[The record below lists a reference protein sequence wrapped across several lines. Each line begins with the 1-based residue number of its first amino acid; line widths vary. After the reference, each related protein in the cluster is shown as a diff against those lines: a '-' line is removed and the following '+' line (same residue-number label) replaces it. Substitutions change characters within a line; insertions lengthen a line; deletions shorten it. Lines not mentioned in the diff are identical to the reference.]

1 MNPVET
7 LNSEEVKALL
17 DAMDEL
23 VELRTFIRKIVPKY
37 AMDEEGRN
45 FFISHLKALR
55 GNLLPL
61 FSRFLGTT
69 KEEEKEAKEQDL
81 TKKIQEL
88 SESTNFV
95 MVSSNS
101 AKKTLKGM
109 GFDARLILV
118 TGGPLVA
125 EDYKV
130 VNPKIPESA
139 MKGINKKCQRIL
151 EEIKSINWEEK
162 DLIFIKEKNNPA
174 DDLIEK
180 RLSMIEEMI
189 GKKISTMIID
199 SWDIVER

>member
-7 LNSEEVKALL
+7 LSSEEVKALL

-23 VELRTFIRKIVPKY
+23 VELKTFIRKIVPKY

-69 KEEEKEAKEQDL
+69 KEEEKEQDL

-88 SESTNFV
+88 TESTNV
-95 MVSSNS
+95 VLVSSNS

-125 EDYKV
+125 EDYRI

-151 EEIKSINWEEK
+151 EEIKDINWEEK

-180 RLSMIEEMI
+180 RLSIIEEMI
-189 GKKISTMIID
+189 DKKISTMIIE
-199 SWDIVER
+199 SWDIMER